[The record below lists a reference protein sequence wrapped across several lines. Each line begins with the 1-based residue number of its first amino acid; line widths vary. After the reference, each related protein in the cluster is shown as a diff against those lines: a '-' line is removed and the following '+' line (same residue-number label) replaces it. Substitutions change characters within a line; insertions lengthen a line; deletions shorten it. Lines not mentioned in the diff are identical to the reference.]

1 MTLIPRFVGTLHKQ
15 NETIKATMIESNIR
29 NMEYRKTCLST
40 FGRGPYAEPKCEIIL
55 NLGIS
60 LKIFVY
66 FSSGGFFCSAEQTF
80 WVILVDVHMRNV

>member
-1 MTLIPRFVGTLHKQ
+1 MIIPIIQKLMTLIPRFVGTLHKQ

-40 FGRGPYAEPKCEIIL
+40 FGRGPYAEPKFEIIL

-66 FSSGGFFCSAEQTF
+66 FSSGGYFVRRSKRFG
-80 WVILVDVHMRNV
+80 